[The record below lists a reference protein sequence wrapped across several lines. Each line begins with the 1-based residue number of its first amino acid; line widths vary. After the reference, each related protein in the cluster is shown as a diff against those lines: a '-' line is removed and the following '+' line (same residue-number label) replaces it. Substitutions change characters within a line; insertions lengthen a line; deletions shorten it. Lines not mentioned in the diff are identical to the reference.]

1 MILGTAGHI
10 DHGKTALVRALTGV
24 DTDRLPEEKRRGITI
39 ELGFAPLMLEGL
51 PPIGVVDVPGHDA
64 FVRTMLAGAT
74 GIDLALLVIA
84 ADEGVMPQTREH
96 LTILDLLGV
105 RAGVVALTKS
115 DLVESDWAQ
124 LVEADVRSLLAG
136 TSLAEVPIVHCSAR
150 TGDGIGALKDA
161 IATAVR
167 AVPARAADDLFRMP
181 VDRAFSVKG
190 TGAVVTGT
198 VWSGTLT
205 VEDQVVLLPR
215 GTEARVRGIERHGAA
230 AADAGVGVRAAI
242 ALGGVDRDEIEV
254 RGTVVVRAGD
264 PWVTST
270 VVRADVALQGGAPR
284 IGPRTRVRF
293 HLGTADIGARLVA
306 TSGAIAPGQPVAVRI
321 ALDGPLV
328 ARAGDRFVIRSASP
342 PATIG
347 GGVITD
353 TDPPKRRARPWPS
366 PGVTDGQRLAWM
378 LDEAGG
384 KGVALTALAIRIG
397 VRPSA
402 VAHLL
407 KAAKGILR
415 VGDQLFDDTIAKATE
430 RDILARVDAAHRTH
444 PLDPGVAVQALRSA
458 AHVAPALVDALLT
471 TLTSRGAI
479 RVTDGMVARS
489 DWRAGSSDTDK
500 KNSAEVLS
508 AVVAAGHTPPS
519 ADELAAV
526 YGKDVFAVLKHLTRR
541 GDLVQVAPDR
551 FWSPGAVRQL
561 IGMIHSTLAGGT
573 SRTVSELRDITGLT
587 RKYLIPFLEYC
598 DRQRFTVRTGDTRST
613 GPAEAP

>member
-39 ELGFAPLMLEGL
+39 ELGFAPLMLDGL
-51 PPIGVVDVPGHDA
+51 PPLGVVDVPGHDA

-96 LTILDLLGV
+96 LTILHLLGV

-115 DLVESDWAQ
+115 ELVESDWAQ
-124 LVEADVRSLLAG
+124 LVEADVRTLLAG
-136 TSLAEVPIVHCSAR
+136 TSLAEAPIVHCSAR
-150 TGDGIGALKDA
+150 TGDGIDALREA
-161 IATAVR
+161 IAAAVR

-181 VDRAFSVKG
+181 IDRAFSVKG
-190 TGAVVTGT
+190 SGAVVTGT
-198 VWSGTLT
+198 VWSGVLA

-230 AADAGVGVRAAI
+230 TADASVGARAAI

-264 PWVTST
+264 PWVTSH
-270 VVRADVALQGGAPR
+270 VVRADVALQDGAPR
-284 IGPRTRVRF
+284 LGPRTRVRF
-293 HLGTADIGARLVA
+293 HLGTADVGARLVA
-306 TSGAIAPGQPVAVRI
+306 TGRAVMPGERVAVRV

-342 PATIG
+342 AATIG

-353 TDPPKRRARPWPS
+353 PDPPKRRARPWPS
-366 PGVTDGQRLAWM
+366 AGATDAQRFLWM

-384 KGVALTALAIRIG
+384 KGVAVSALAIRIG

-402 VAHLL
+402 VARLL
-407 KAAKGILR
+407 KATKGIVC
-415 VGDQLFDDTIAKATE
+415 VGDLLFDGTLAKAVE
-430 RDILARVDAAHRTH
+430 RDILSRVDAAHRAH
-444 PLDPGVAVQALRSA
+444 PLDPGIAVQALRSA
-458 AHVAPALVDALLT
+458 AWVAPILVDAVLAN
-471 TLTSRGAI
+471 LTSRGAI
-479 RVTDGMVARS
+479 RVTAGLVARPE
-489 DWRAGSSDTDK
+489 WRAGAGDADSK
-500 KNSAEVLS
+500 HSADVLA
-508 AVVAAGHTPPS
+508 AVVGAGYTPPS
-519 ADELAAV
+519 VEELAAL
-526 YGKDVFAVLKHLTRR
+526 YGKDVFVVLKHLVRR
-541 GDLVQVAPDR
+541 GDLVQVAADR
-551 FWSPGAVRQL
+551 FYSNDSVRQL
-561 IGMIHSTLAGGT
+561 VEKIQAAVAESNQ
-573 SRTVSELRDITGLT
+573 STVSELRDTTGLT

-598 DRQRFTVRTGDTRST
+598 DRQRFTVRAGDMRSV
-613 GPAEAP
+613 GPFKAP